1 MISNKKGIIAL
12 SPLIVFI
19 VLYLVTSIIA
29 QDFYKIPIVIAFLV
43 SSIYAITITPHH
55 SLSQRIDIFSHGAG
69 SKKILLM
76 IWIFILAGAFA
87 NTAKAMGSI
96 DAIVN
101 LALYI
106 LPSNMLFAGLF
117 LAACFISLA
126 IGTSVGTIV
135 ALVPIACGLAHF
147 TGVSLPLVTGIV
159 VGGSFFG
166 DNLSFIS
173 DTTVV
178 ATHTQGCKMS
188 DKFKVNS
195 FIVFPAAILILLV
208 YIVMGL
214 QTQSAAEVT
223 NINLLKVV
231 PYIAVLVTAILGL
244 HVLLVLFI
252 GIILSAGIGFLDGS
266 YNIFGCLKTMNDGI
280 LNMGEL
286 IVITMLAGGL
296 LEMIRR
302 NGGIHYM
309 IDKLSAHIHS
319 KRKAE
324 FSIGLLISLVN
335 VCTANNTV
343 AILTVGSV
351 TKKIGEQYGVD
362 SRKAASILDTFS
374 CCIQGLLPYGAQV
387 LMASGLTGLNPIHII
402 PYLYYP
408 VLTGIAALSAIMFR
422 YPKRYS

>member
-1 MISNKKGIIAL
+1 
-12 SPLIVFI
+12 
-19 VLYLVTSIIA
+19 
-29 QDFYKIPIVIAFLV
+29 
-43 SSIYAITITPHH
+43 
-55 SLSQRIDIFSHGAG
+55 
-69 SKKILLM
+69 
-76 IWIFILAGAFA
+76 
-87 NTAKAMGSI
+87 
-96 DAIVN
+96 
-101 LALYI
+101 
-106 LPSNMLFAGLF
+106 
-117 LAACFISLA
+117 
-126 IGTSVGTIV
+126 
-135 ALVPIACGLAHF
+135 
-147 TGVSLPLVTGIV
+147 
-159 VGGSFFG
+159 
-166 DNLSFIS
+166 
-173 DTTVV
+173 
-178 ATHTQGCKMS
+178 
-188 DKFKVNS
+188 
-195 FIVFPAAILILLV
+195 
-208 YIVMGL
+208 
-214 QTQSAAEVT
+214 
-223 NINLLKVV
+223 
-231 PYIAVLVTAILGL
+231 
-244 HVLLVLFI
+244 
-252 GIILSAGIGFLDGS
+252 
-266 YNIFGCLKTMNDGI
+266 MNDGI